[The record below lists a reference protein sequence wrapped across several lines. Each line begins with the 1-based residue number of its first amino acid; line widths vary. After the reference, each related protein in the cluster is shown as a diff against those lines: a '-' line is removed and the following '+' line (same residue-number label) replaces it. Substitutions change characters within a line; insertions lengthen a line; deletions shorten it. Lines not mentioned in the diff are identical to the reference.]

1 MTSTHQT
8 PITTSSTN
16 SQHKTPPRISKT
28 ATSAPAQALTVEET
42 LDALSSLATQAKA
55 IQALVDEHKE
65 HLQSLYDLDQISN
78 KVTHN
83 GITAS
88 LVSRTTWKYS
98 DECKDSIKKL
108 QEYDKIEGNATQEQ
122 SACWQIRFVKQ
133 ADE

>member
-1 MTSTHQT
+1 MLC
-8 PITTSSTN
+8 
-16 SQHKTPPRISKT
+16 PPLQ
-28 ATSAPAQALTVEET
+28 P
-42 LDALSSLATQAKA
+42 QAKA

-98 DECKDSIKKL
+98 AECKDSIKKL